1 MNLNVKQVILSKLE
15 YDEMEQELNALR
27 ETVKSKTITTIFR
40 HNWYD
45 TTKYHSDAY
54 HVPVGSRI
62 EFVIGADENQVI
74 KELSEELENVRKENK
89 EYKERV
95 FSLDREMWELK
106 DESNSWKNL
115 PWYKRL
121 FVE

>member
-27 ETVKSKTITTIFR
+27 ETAKSKTVTAIIK

-45 TTKYHSDAY
+45 TTQYHPGLY
-54 HVPVGSRI
+54 HIPVGSRI

-95 FSLDREMWELK
+95 FSLDREMWGLK
-106 DESNSWKNL
+106 DKNNSWKNL

-121 FVE
+121 FV

>member
-27 ETVKSKTITTIFR
+27 ETAKSKTVTAIIR
-40 HNWYD
+40 NNWYD
-45 TTKYHSDAY
+45 STKYHPSVY

-74 KELSEELENVRKENK
+74 QELSEELENVRKENK

-95 FSLDREMWELK
+95 FSLDREMWGLK

-115 PWYKRL
+115 SWYKRL
-121 FVE
+121 FV

>member
-1 MNLNVKQVILSKLE
+1 MVRFDKIPSKC
-15 YDEMEQELNALR
+15 
-27 ETVKSKTITTIFR
+27 VS
-40 HNWYD
+40 W
-45 TTKYHSDAY
+45 S
-54 HVPVGSRI
+54 VGSRI

-74 KELSEELENVRKENK
+74 QELSEELENVRKENK

-121 FVE
+121 FV

>member
-27 ETVKSKTITTIFR
+27 ETAKSKTVTAIIR
-40 HNWYD
+40 NNWYD
-45 TTKYHSDAY
+45 STKYHPSVY
-54 HVPVGSRI
+54 HVPVGSQI

-74 KELSEELENVRKENK
+74 QELSEELENVRKENK